1 MLNYFIFKTFNTN
14 ILFFNTSTFNQIYA
28 FYAGVKRRAPLLVIA
43 IHGFIIS
50 VPVLI
55 SSVFWQLLLRNGK
68 ISSKFRVNICF
79 ETREQSV
86 QTVDGYSKV
95 ISQAL

>member
-68 ISSKFRVNICF
+68 ISSKYLF
-79 ETREQSV
+79 
-86 QTVDGYSKV
+86 
-95 ISQAL
+95 